1 MPQHVQF
8 KKSLRKNAKARLR
21 NSDTDSRMKT
31 FIKKVKLAQSKEE
44 AQNALKYAVSIID
57 LTARKGVIK
66 KTTAARKKS
75 RLSKFVSNMK

>member
-1 MPQHVQF
+1 M
-8 KKSLRKNAKARLR
+8 RKNAKARLR

-44 AQNALKYAVSIID
+44 AQNALKNAVSIID